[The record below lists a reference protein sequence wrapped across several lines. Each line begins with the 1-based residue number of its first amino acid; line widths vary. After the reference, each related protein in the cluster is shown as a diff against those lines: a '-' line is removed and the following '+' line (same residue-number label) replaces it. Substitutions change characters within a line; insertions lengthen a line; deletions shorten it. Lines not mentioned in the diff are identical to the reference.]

1 MSNPKNDM
9 VSTVCVLC
17 GMCDAQCAMCYVLCA
32 VPFTAS
38 EGKGRQTHGHW
49 QTVPSLACLCTNPTI
64 PHPAMMLSSSANGHS
79 QSQPQWTPS
88 HRASQSSISSLSQPL
103 SPALTARLQASF
115 LWAGLQDALQ
125 FKKALDS
132 IQLDPVIRAAVTKCT
147 LLQLFILI
155 CVTGV
160 DWLLLPTWTRGSAA
174 AAATSSGR
182 QRISE
187 EQARFYF
194 QVGAHALLCGLN
206 ARVHLCARRRRRT
219 RAPRRR
225 RLTPDA

>member
-1 MSNPKNDM
+1 
-9 VSTVCVLC
+9 
-17 GMCDAQCAMCYVLCA
+17 
-32 VPFTAS
+32 
-38 EGKGRQTHGHW
+38 
-49 QTVPSLACLCTNPTI
+49 
-64 PHPAMMLSSSANGHS
+64 MMLSSSANGNGRA
-79 QSQPQWTPS
+79 QSQWTPS
-88 HRASQSSISSLSQPL
+88 HRASQSSISSLAQPL
-103 SPALTARLQASF
+103 SPALTARLQGSF

-160 DWLLLPTWTRGSAA
+160 DWLLLPTWTRGAA
-174 AAATSSGR
+174 STTASSGR

-194 QVGAHALLCGLN
+194 QVCLGSLPLFEWDIPTQAMH
-206 ARVHLCARRRRRT
+206 
-219 RAPRRR
+219 
-225 RLTPDA
+225 